1 MKSRSLLQVLLV
13 ATALAATAPIVAIAQ
28 DAKTETKAPATIKEV
43 LHANVG
49 KRVLLR
55 LQAGEDID
63 GTVIAVTAGTVHIA
77 RLTGKDFY
85 DAVVSL
91 DKISAVIFKAR

>member
-1 MKSRSLLQVLLV
+1 M
-13 ATALAATAPIVAIAQ
+13 AAVPAISVAQ
-28 DAKTETKAPATIKEV
+28 DAKAEAKAPATIKEA
-43 LHANVG
+43 LHANIG

-55 LQAGEDID
+55 LQASEDID

>member
-1 MKSRSLLQVLLV
+1 MKTRSLLPAL
-13 ATALAATAPIVAIAQ
+13 LAATLLAATPAIAAAQ
-28 DAKTETKAPATIKEV
+28 DAKPEAKAPATIKEA

-63 GTVIAVTAGTVHIA
+63 GTVVAVTAGTVHIA
-77 RLTGKDFY
+77 RITGKDFY

>member
-1 MKSRSLLQVLLV
+1 MKSRSLLQSLLV
-13 ATALAATAPIVAIAQ
+13 ATVLAAVAPCVALAE
-28 DAKTETKAPATIKEV
+28 DAKTETKAPVTIREA
-43 LHANVG
+43 LQANVG

-63 GTVIAVTAGTVHIA
+63 GTVVAVTAGTVHIA

>member
-1 MKSRSLLQVLLV
+1 MPPRTLLHALFAAILLV
-13 ATALAATAPIVAIAQ
+13 GAPVIALAQ
-28 DAKTETKAPATIKEV
+28 EAKPEVKAPATIKEA

-63 GTVIAVTAGTVHIA
+63 GTVVAVNAGTVHIS